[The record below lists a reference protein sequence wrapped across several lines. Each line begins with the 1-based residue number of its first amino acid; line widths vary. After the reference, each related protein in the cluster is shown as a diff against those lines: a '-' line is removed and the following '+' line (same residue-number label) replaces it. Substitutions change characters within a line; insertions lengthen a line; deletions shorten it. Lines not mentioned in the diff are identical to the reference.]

1 MTNRPLD
8 PVLARQLKRLTLPA
22 EVEESS
28 SWQKFID
35 SVNEHYLH
43 TGEDRALLSRSI
55 ELSTQEMDGLR
66 HRVESQRDRLLS
78 IIGRVSDSLANFV
91 GMLERDP
98 DGAQAQEAAAASA
111 KTELSTRLQTI
122 LDESRLAD
130 ERGAEVVG
138 IRDNLLRLADQLISL
153 LEGATERAGLRKA
166 LEVARTV
173 QQLLIPAEAVVDLP
187 PIRYV
192 GYFQPADECG
202 GDWWTVAPLPGGRSL
217 AVLGDVEGHGVSSA
231 IITGAAKAI
240 CESAVYLTGGQ
251 LSASSLLSLIN
262 RTLLGMTRQ
271 QISMTAVAA
280 ILDPAERTL
289 RLANAGHPFPVLVRK
304 GITHPLMAEGPTL
317 GTSADASYSDTRVE
331 IQPGDLLVCFSD
343 GVAELENEKAER
355 FTERRLRTI
364 AQRLASSGAIK
375 VRDGL
380 VDALNAF
387 RGSTPPNDD
396 ITLLITSFQ

>member
-1 MTNRPLD
+1 MTTRPLD
-8 PVLARQLKRLTLPA
+8 PVLARQLKRLTLPSEFEA
-22 EVEESS
+22 SP
-28 SWQKFID
+28 SWEKFID

-78 IIGRVSDSLANFV
+78 IIGRISDSLAHFASGLQREPEGDNV
-91 GMLERDP
+91 
-98 DGAQAQEAAAASA
+98 QSTASA
-111 KTELSTRLQTI
+111 AKVELASRLQTI

-130 ERGAEVVG
+130 ERGSEVGG
-138 IRDNLLRLADQLISL
+138 IRDNLLKLADQIITLQS
-153 LEGATERAGLRKA
+153 EASERAGMRKA
-166 LEVARTV
+166 LEVARAV
-173 QQLLIPAEAVVDLP
+173 QQVLIPAEAVVDIHP
-187 PIRYV
+187 MRYV
-192 GYFQPADECG
+192 GYFEPADECG

-240 CESAVYLTGGQ
+240 TEAAVYLTGGQ
-251 LSASSLLSLIN
+251 LTASSLLALIN
-262 RTLLGMTRQ
+262 RTLLAMTRQ

-280 ILDPAERTL
+280 VLDPTERTL

-317 GTSADASYSDTRVE
+317 GTSAEASYSDTRVE

-343 GVAELENEKAER
+343 GVAECENDKAER

-364 AQRLASSGAIK
+364 AQRLASSGAVK

-380 VDALNAF
+380 VEALNTF
-387 RGSTPPNDD
+387 RGSHPANDD
-396 ITLLITSFQ
+396 ITLLISSFQ